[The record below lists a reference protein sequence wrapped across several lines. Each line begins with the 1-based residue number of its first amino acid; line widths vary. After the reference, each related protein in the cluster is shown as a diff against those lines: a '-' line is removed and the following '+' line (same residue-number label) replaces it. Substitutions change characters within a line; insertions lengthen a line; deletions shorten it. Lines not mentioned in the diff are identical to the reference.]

1 MVKNMK
7 KHLKLIKNEKGQM
20 LLFVLISSA
29 ITIALFIGGVK
40 LYISTIEESQ
50 FLFEKLEVE
59 TIIKMI
65 QMSQIDLL
73 NIDKTKNEE
82 IKTSYHFKYP
92 NGENYLKLSK
102 VKENRYLI
110 KNNIILQ
117 NQSEY
122 ESFFEIEIDD
132 LL

>member
-50 FLFEKLEVE
+50 FLFEQLEVE
-59 TIIKMI
+59 TII

-73 NIDKTKNEE
+73 NMDKTKNEE
-82 IKTSYHFKYP
+82 IKTSYNFKYQ
-92 NGENYLKLSK
+92 NVENYLNICKIN
-102 VKENRYLI
+102 EYIYII
-110 KNNIILQ
+110 KYNIIFQYIFML
-117 NQSEY
+117 
-122 ESFFEIEIDD
+122 I
-132 LL
+132 

>member
-1 MVKNMK
+1 MR
-7 KHLKLIKNEKGQM
+7 KHLKLIRNENGQM

-50 FLFEKLEVE
+50 FLFEQLEVE
-59 TIIKMI
+59 TII

-73 NIDKTKNEE
+73 NMDKTENEE
-82 IKTSYHFKYP
+82 IKTSHHFKYP

-102 VKENRYLI
+102 IKENRYLI
-110 KNNIILQ
+110 KNNIILK

-122 ESFFEIEIDD
+122 ESFFEIEIDESVQINNI
-132 LL
+132 